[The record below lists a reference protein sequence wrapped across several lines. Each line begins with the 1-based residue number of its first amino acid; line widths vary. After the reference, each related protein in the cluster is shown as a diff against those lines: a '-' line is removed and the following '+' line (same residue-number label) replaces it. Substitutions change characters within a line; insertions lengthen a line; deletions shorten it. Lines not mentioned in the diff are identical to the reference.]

1 MVEGARIGG
10 REPTIAFTSTNKIYG
25 GMENVAVVEGPPAT
39 HSALNMLSVWAE
51 FGPFLAEL
59 AHTAIPVTFAERV
72 ASRRSALL
80 WE

>member
-1 MVEGARIGG
+1 
-10 REPTIAFTSTNKIYG
+10 
-25 GMENVAVVEGPPAT
+25 
-39 HSALNMLSVWAE
+39 MLSVWAE